1 MNIIQTAAYSAA
13 LLLVSSHAMACD
25 YPQRPF
31 IPDGASASKDQL
43 LEAKTNVQNFIGA
56 VDEYLT
62 CIESEAKAAIEA
74 LDDPSQEEMQ
84 RREELLNKQFDAA
97 NEEKALVG
105 EQFNQQIRL
114 YNQKLKESEE

>member
-1 MNIIQTAAYSAA
+1 
-13 LLLVSSHAMACD
+13 MACD
-25 YPQRPF
+25 YPERPF
-31 IPDGASASKDQL
+31 IPDGSNASKEQL

-62 CIESEAKAAIEA
+62 CVESEAKAAIDA
-74 LDDPSQEEMQ
+74 LEDPTQEEMQ
-84 RREELLNKQFDAA
+84 RQEDLLNKKFDAA

-114 YNQKLKESEE
+114 YNQKVQESKE